1 MEVTLMNNGKTKDVL
16 SIVAHHNK
24 NFYMVSVRKE
34 VIEEMPDGSFL
45 RSFDAMSKNNFSFKI
60 FEGRKSNKKLQ
71 KLENLLQYYSEYLLG
86 LWHNKKY
93 DEMKKFI
100 IDSAKKFL
108 F

>member
-1 MEVTLMNNGKTKDVL
+1 MEVTLMNNGKTKDIL
-16 SIVAHHNK
+16 SIVAYHNK

-34 VIEEMPDGSFL
+34 VIEETPDGSYL
-45 RSFDAMSKNNFSFKI
+45 RTFDSVSENNFSFKI

-71 KLENLLQYYSEYLLG
+71 KLENLLQYYSEYLLD
-86 LWHNKKY
+86 LWYNRKY
-93 DEMKKFI
+93 DEMKNFI